1 MKNVIELLNKN
12 EKISAWRIA
21 QKAVRS
27 HELFFV
33 HSKLETVRVRD
44 TEDTSVTVYS
54 MHDGKMGDST
64 FNVYRSMTDS
74 DIEKK
79 IALAA
84 KRAELVFNEP
94 YTLPE
99 AGKREEVIASNIGD
113 YKPEELGQ
121 MIADAVFAAD
131 DLDGGSINALEIF
144 IYREESLVK
153 NSNGVDKKQTKYR
166 VMVEAIPTF
175 TKGSDSVEVYEI
187 YNFTDF
193 DKDTVTGE
201 IRTRMR
207 EVKDRFEAKKPE
219 TPLKVNVLL
228 RPYEIASLFEELAYD
243 VNYASVY
250 AHANLHSAGEN
261 LQEGGNGDKLNLTL
275 RSVVKGCPNSS
286 VFDADGTD
294 LVDTKILDN
303 GVIGGYF
310 GARRFGE
317 YLKVERPSG
326 NLACM
331 ELAAGTMGDDYLG
344 EPYLDCAFM
353 SALQVDLYNDYIG
366 GEIRLAYY
374 FDGKTVRP
382 VTGITMSAKL
392 SEVLKDIRLTE
403 KVGNFGTEG
412 YHGPEK
418 ILLKNVD
425 VL

>member
-1 MKNVIELLNKN
+1 MKNVIELLNENKN
-12 EKISAWRIA
+12 INGWRVTS
-21 QKAVRS
+21 KATTS

-33 HSKLETVRVRD
+33 HSKLETVRARD
-44 TEDTSVTVYS
+44 TVDTAVTVYVD
-54 MHDGKMGDST
+54 HDGKMGDST
-64 FNVYRSMTDS
+64 FNLYRSMTKAE
-74 DIEKK
+74 IAKK
-79 IALAA
+79 IEIAA
-84 KRAELVFNEP
+84 NRAKLVFNEP
-94 YTLPE
+94 YTLP
-99 AGKREEVIASNIGD
+99 GSGVSEEVIASNIGE

-131 DLDGGSINALEIF
+131 DLEGGSMNALEIF
-144 IYREESLVK
+144 IYREESTVK

-193 DKDTVTGE
+193 DKETVTEE
-201 IRTRMR
+201 IRTRMK
-207 EVKDRFEAKKPE
+207 EVKDRFEAKKPQ

-228 RPYEIASLFEELAYD
+228 RPYEIMSLFEEIAGD

-250 AHANLHSAGEN
+250 AHANLHSVGDN
-261 LQEGGNGDKLNLTL
+261 LQEGGTGDKIDLTL
-275 RSVVKGCPNSS
+275 RSVVKGCPNSAA
-286 VFDADGTD
+286 FDSDGTD
-294 LVDTKILDN
+294 LIDTKIIDN

-310 GARRFGE
+310 GSRRFGE
-317 YLKVERPSG
+317 YLKVDKISG
-326 NLACM
+326 NLQCLD
-331 ELAAGTMGDDYLG
+331 LAAGTMGEDYLG

-403 KVGNFGTEG
+403 KVGNFGTLA

-418 ILLKNVD
+418 ILFKNVD